1 VAGDEVGCLH
11 GLLLLQK
18 CVKQRS
24 PSCAARKTAAQ
35 LRKLPTP
42 VLSGSGSRVISQPHN
57 TWSTPVSITRLKH
70 YFRRFCKSAGLATIG
85 VCPVSA
91 SRGKAVEAAFGR
103 ELMEPGAREA
113 AASTIALELPF
124 RQRWRWRERR
134 AWPAGPL
141 PKPDERDNALS
152 SSRTGRK
159 PCRR

>member
-1 VAGDEVGCLH
+1 MAGDDSGCLH

-18 CVKQRS
+18 LRETKEPRLRCEGNGRS
-24 PSCAARKTAAQ
+24 ATKASHAGIIRIGFEG
-35 LRKLPTP
+35 
-42 VLSGSGSRVISQPHN
+42 VSQPHN
-57 TWSTPVSITRLKH
+57 SWSTPVSITRLKH

-85 VCPVSA
+85 VRPVSA
-91 SRGKAVEAAFGR
+91 SRGKAVEAAFGQ

-152 SSRTGRK
+152 LSRTGQK
-159 PCRR
+159 SCRR